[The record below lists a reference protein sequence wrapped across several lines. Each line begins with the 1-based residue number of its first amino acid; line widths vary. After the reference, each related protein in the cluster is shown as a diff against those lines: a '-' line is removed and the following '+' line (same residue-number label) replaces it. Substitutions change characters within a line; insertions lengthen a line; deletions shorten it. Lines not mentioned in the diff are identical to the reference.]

1 MSTWNQF
8 LLELSFLCTRDPALI
23 KDTKSI
29 LENFALTVTFDFEI
43 VHDHYN
49 PLFKIHSMGLVQ
61 VR

>member
-1 MSTWNQF
+1 MEPISVGIVF
-8 LLELSFLCTRDPALI
+8 LVYKRPPALI

-43 VHDHYN
+43 VHDHCN